1 MSVNLAYVARET
13 VTNLR
18 RNLSM
23 ASAALLTVAV
33 SLTLVGG
40 ALLVK
45 RGVDRATVQWKGN
58 VELSIFMK
66 ADASEGETA
75 AVRRQLDTMKP
86 AQVKSY
92 RYVAKPE
99 ALAEFREIFANEPDL
114 RDSLGIDEIPPSFR
128 VVPRQAEQTRLI
140 GERFENTAG
149 IFRVSY
155 AQEEVEALV
164 SVTNFLQV
172 MLWGVA
178 IVLLAAASLLILN
191 TIRMAI
197 FARRR
202 EVAVMKLVGAT
213 NWFIR
218 IPFMLEGL
226 LQGFA
231 GAAVAYGIVWIGRG
245 IIESRIN
252 GAENDVALF
261 KQFLVTPGD
270 VAGTGILLLLVG
282 IFVGTIGSALA
293 VRRFLDV

>member
-1 MSVNLAYVARET
+1 LSVNLAYVARET